1 MTKTFP
7 VADLPNDGACKGA
20 PQRFAKLHGSIG
32 MAAEKAIV
40 GAYDL
45 WMALALRWF
54 GRLTP
59 LLLPLACSSTGRGSA
74 SDVSAEPLLVPGRFG
89 VGFRSTWEFDEART
103 YCTAFDGGKT

>member
-20 PQRFAKLHGSIG
+20 PQRFAKRHGSIG

-54 GRLTP
+54 GRP
-59 LLLPLACSSTGRGSA
+59 ADPVVAPACMFVDG
-74 SDVSAEPLLVPGRFG
+74 
-89 VGFRSTWEFDEART
+89 TWVCQR
-103 YCTAFDGGKT
+103 CVR